1 MDVEDSMVAV
11 VLRRSSIN
19 MGSSFKQKQPEH
31 GAHYKARLPAA
42 SAHLPQ
48 KRKQTS
54 VARPSKPAD
63 LPPVSNVAPSPQTS
77 TAPMHLEDPQR
88 IRSVE
93 DFQPI
98 YHRAVEAMLSLVL
111 GRPIKQKLWEQLDRP
126 MDTETVDE
134 DGLSVSCGAGV
145 LRSTTWMFRVPKPT
159 CTSKKS

>member
-1 MDVEDSMVAV
+1 MVFNFDKVFLCSASDVPNTK
-11 VLRRSSIN
+11 R
-19 MGSSFKQKQPEH
+19 
-31 GAHYKARLPAA
+31 RLPAA

-98 YHRAVEAMLSLVL
+98 YHRAMEAMLSLVL
-111 GRPIKQKLWEQLDRP
+111 GRPIKQKLWEQLL
-126 MDTETVDE
+126 MKTVCLCPA
-134 DGLSVSCGAGV
+134 GLESSALQHGCFGEEEYPNQEVQYQ
-145 LRSTTWMFRVPKPT
+145 MFQIHHQNKPRRD
-159 CTSKKS
+159 S